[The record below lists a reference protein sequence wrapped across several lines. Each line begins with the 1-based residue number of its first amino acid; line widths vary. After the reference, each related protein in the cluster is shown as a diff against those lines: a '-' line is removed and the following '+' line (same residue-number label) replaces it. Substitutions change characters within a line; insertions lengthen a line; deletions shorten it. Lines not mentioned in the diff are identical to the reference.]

1 MQNIQNIISAVASFA
16 NPKDLSGKKRLR
28 ESQSMEET
36 TESDKG
42 SIKKRREKK
51 A

>member
-1 MQNIQNIISAVASFA
+1 MQNISYIISAVASFA
-16 NPKDLSGKKRLR
+16 NPKDLLGEKRLR
-28 ESQSMEET
+28 ESESVEET

-42 SIKKRREKK
+42 TIKMRREKK